1 MDDER
6 TAATLGTAACLL
18 TAAAVAAPF
27 FLLPADVAGQVSDY
41 YATGAVTPYA
51 PGLLG
56 LIGAIVF
63 ASGRERRSD
72 PDLVAGVTLAIG
84 VVSLVVAL
92 EWALAFR
99 PDLVAST
106 EALEFMS
113 THRWSVPAGALL
125 ETLAAVWYGAS
136 RGLIPVPGV
145 SGR

>member
-1 MDDER
+1 MDGER
-6 TAATLGTAACLL
+6 TAASVGILAFLL
-18 TAAAVAAPF
+18 TAGAVAAPYV
-27 FLLPADVAGQVSDY
+27 LLAPDLVGTVQDY
-41 YATGAVTPYA
+41 YANGAVTPFA

-72 PDLVAGVTLAIG
+72 PDLVAGITLAIG
-84 VVSLVVAL
+84 VFSFVVAL
-92 EWALAFR
+92 QWALAFR

-125 ETLAAVWYGAS
+125 ETVTALWYAAS
-136 RGLIPVPGV
+136 RRLIPIPDVG
-145 SGR
+145 SR